1 MPGHVRVAHD
11 GRDSVFHGSLGCGRG
26 QVHTALARTPR
37 AQGVPRAL
45 GSGGAGAVGGRKPL
59 SYSGPSRT
67 IYAFQAF
74 TALQPQPVLQPRP
87 SAPSGLLWALP
98 QLLENTT
105 HFPASGLWHLLFP
118 PPGAPFPALIF
129 SLVWATLILPRSQ
142 LTHHTFKEA
151 PPTALTPLC
160 RLLETRCLAPG
171 AGGGPG
177 ALSFEGVSVEY
188 EVQPDSPVFPSS
200 SCTSWKKTTE
210 LDTAT
215 RPTPTNLLPVC
226 LLFAF

>member
-129 SLVWATLILPRSQ
+129 SLVWATLTLPRSQ

-160 RLLETRCLAPG
+160 RLLEMGCLALG
-171 AGGGPG
+171 WGGPWG
-177 ALSFEGVSVEY
+177 PEFRRGV
-188 EVQPDSPVFPSS
+188 
-200 SCTSWKKTTE
+200 CGI
-210 LDTAT
+210 
-215 RPTPTNLLPVC
+215 
-226 LLFAF
+226 